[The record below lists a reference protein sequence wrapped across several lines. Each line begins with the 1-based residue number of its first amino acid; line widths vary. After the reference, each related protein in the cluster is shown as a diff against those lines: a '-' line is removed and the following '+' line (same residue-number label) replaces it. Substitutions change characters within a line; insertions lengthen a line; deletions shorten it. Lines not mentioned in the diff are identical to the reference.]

1 MAASLSSVAQE
12 GAGLR
17 LRLRFEED
25 AADLATLPWE
35 TLYDPGQGHFVGLG
49 EQSPILR
56 YLSLPRS
63 RSALLVEPP
72 LRVLAVL
79 SSPAGLPPLD
89 MDREWQAIQDALA
102 GLTADGKFVL
112 ERLATPSL
120 AALQERLL
128 GEPVHI
134 LHFVGH
140 GVFDEGSQAGSLALE
155 DASGRPNWCGASN
168 WPHCCATILP
178 CAWPT
183 STPAKAR
190 WPPGSRS
197 LPAWPRPW
205 CGRACPQPWPCR
217 RRSATAAP
225 SSWPARFYTALAAG
239 RPVDAALTQ
248 APGGPQ
254 RRRQPGVGH
263 PRALQPLAGQPP
275 LRHPPGAAHAR
286 LPLPRHGA
294 LHRGAEGPVL
304 WPGQGDRGR
313 GGAPAP
319 ASLPG
324 RGGTIGQRQVVADLR
339 RRHPSPAHLAALWAG
354 GVDNA
359 HHAAQRQPHA

>member
-1 MAASLSSVAQE
+1 MNITDYRNFDLLITRAGDHYRAFVVDAPAGEASVVFDLPFAADEVIQLDGLARGVRRNFGADEESSPAASLTDLGSRLFEAIFRDKVGTSLAASLSIAAQE

-35 TLYDPGQGHFVGLG
+35 TLYDPSQAHFVGLG

-79 SSPAGLPPLD
+79 ASPADRSPLN

-120 AALQERLL
+120 AALQDRLL

-140 GVFDEGSQAGSLALE
+140 GGFYDSSQAGSLALE
-155 DASGRPNWCGASN
+155 DARGRSHLVRGEQLAT
-168 WPHCCATILP
+168 CCATILR

-183 STPAKAR
+183 
-190 WPPGSRS
+190 
-197 LPAWPRPW
+197 
-205 CGRACPQPWPCR
+205 
-217 RRSATAAP
+217 
-225 SSWPARFYTALAAG
+225 
-239 RPVDAALTQ
+239 
-248 APGGPQ
+248 
-254 RRRQPGVGH
+254 
-263 PRALQPLAGQPP
+263 
-275 LRHPPGAAHAR
+275 
-286 LPLPRHGA
+286 
-294 LHRGAEGPVL
+294 
-304 WPGQGDRGR
+304 
-313 GGAPAP
+313 
-319 ASLPG
+319 
-324 RGGTIGQRQVVADLR
+324 
-339 RRHPSPAHLAALWAG
+339 
-354 GVDNA
+354 
-359 HHAAQRQPHA
+359 